1 MMATFLPSNAAI
13 IHIFAID
20 KNDILFPVYAPKN
33 VNMNDFLKL
42 KKTMTIGI
50 YDKMVIGSNQHRVI
64 VSGVRIISHNP
75 RSWGHNF
82 IGMIGSNFLKKN
94 IIILCN
100 WMILTFGNQEER

>member
-1 MMATFLPSNAAI
+1 
-13 IHIFAID
+13 
-20 KNDILFPVYAPKN
+20 
-33 VNMNDFLKL
+33 
-42 KKTMTIGI
+42 MTIGI

-75 RSWGHNF
+75 RSWYYGAQLYRYDWLEF
-82 IGMIGSNFLKKN
+82 FEKN

>member
-42 KKTMTIGI
+42 KK
-50 YDKMVIGSNQHRVI
+50 
-64 VSGVRIISHNP
+64 
-75 RSWGHNF
+75 
-82 IGMIGSNFLKKN
+82 L
-94 IIILCN
+94 
-100 WMILTFGNQEER
+100 